1 MENVKQT
8 YDMFVQ
14 NQLPATSHTLEWLPI
29 GHQDPDNK
37 KFDLQ
42 YFILGTHIE
51 RVDDESATPDDKLKL
66 VRVRVPNCPFTE
78 KEMLSYSSGQNNLSR
93 LEIVREFSHE
103 QEVIKARC
111 IPGGEVVA
119 SMTNSGVINLYNIPE
134 IG

>member
-14 NQLPATSHTLEWLPI
+14 NQLSATSHTLEWLPI

-51 RVDDESATPDDKLKL
+51 RVDDESAAPDDKLKL
-66 VRVRVPNCPFTE
+66 VRVRVPNCTFTE
-78 KEMLSYSSGQNNLSR
+78 KEMLSFSSG
-93 LEIVREFSHE
+93 
-103 QEVIKARC
+103 
-111 IPGGEVVA
+111 
-119 SMTNSGVINLYNIPE
+119 
-134 IG
+134 

>member
-14 NQLPATSHTLEWLPI
+14 NQLSATSHTLEWLPI

-66 VRVRVPNCPFTE
+66 VRVRVPNCTFTE
-78 KEMLSYSSGQNNLSR
+78 KEMLSFSSG
-93 LEIVREFSHE
+93 
-103 QEVIKARC
+103 
-111 IPGGEVVA
+111 
-119 SMTNSGVINLYNIPE
+119 
-134 IG
+134 